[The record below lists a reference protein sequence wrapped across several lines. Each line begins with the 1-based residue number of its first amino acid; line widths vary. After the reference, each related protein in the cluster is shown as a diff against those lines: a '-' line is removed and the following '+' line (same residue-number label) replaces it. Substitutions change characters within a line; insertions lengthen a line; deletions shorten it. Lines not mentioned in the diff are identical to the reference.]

1 MPRTI
6 VALLWFLYV
15 GMGIGFYMV
24 NESFDPLNF
33 FEKFDFFTVSSEW
46 ALLVVT
52 NLVSRQMI
60 RPMDLWTMLTRM
72 RPDPGG

>member
-15 GMGIGFYMV
+15 GMGIGFYTV

-33 FEKFDFFTVSSEW
+33 FEKFDFFTVSSES
-46 ALLVVT
+46 ALLAVT
-52 NLVSRQMI
+52 NFISRQTI
-60 RPMDLWTMLTRM
+60 RPMALWTMLTRM
-72 RPDPGG
+72 RPGPGG